1 MYAQPSMSDFGT
13 YRTLTGCPGVGGGT
27 VYLTRPL
34 VWTLLVAGFALSPVG
49 DFLSVFALKGGVGGD
64 FGARYSL
71 FLRGIVLAGLVV
83 AMSIR
88 GKVQLSS
95 LRIMLLVAVAI
106 SASSI
111 SYALAGMTNG
121 EYVEE
126 VIAILKVFSFFV
138 YVAALSGLSDRQL
151 AKLEPVVRAALLIY
165 ALSIFAGAIFSI
177 DMFRSYRGD
186 TQIRAGYKGIV
197 YAQNETSA
205 LMMVGLAYGC
215 LRVLRR
221 GWTFFDAFFV
231 GLLLTASLLVGTKG
245 AMAGALGVICAYF
258 YARYGI
264 LKATLRATSVAMLL
278 VGIAIVVYVSVPA
291 VQQAVDLSINYFT
304 YQRDRTSDDQ
314 MLTIVMSGRNVK
326 LANVWSEL
334 GHQNYV
340 ALLTGGYPTVRYP
353 IEIDGP
359 DLVLALGFPVF
370 SFYLFDLG
378 RTFIRRRGG
387 PMVRF
392 GKLFFVVL
400 MVIACTAGH
409 VLVSAI
415 VSPFLAVIAVLVN
428 RAAISRNSS
437 SSNHKAARRCT
448 PRAQPLVRQQERAFP

>member
-1 MYAQPSMSDFGT
+1 MSDFGT

-221 GWTFFDAFFV
+221 GWTLLDAVFV
-231 GLLLTASLLVGTKG
+231 GVLLIASLLVGTKG
-245 AMAGALGVICAYF
+245 GVVGALGVLCGYL
-258 YARYGI
+258 YARHGVFH
-264 LKATLRATSVAMLL
+264 ATVRAAVAVSLL
-278 VGIAIVVYVSVPA
+278 ASTPGVRIVVVLSDSYRHGPGA
-291 VQQAVDLSINYFT
+291 VK
-304 YQRDRTSDDQ
+304 
-314 MLTIVMSGRNVK
+314 SG
-326 LANVWSEL
+326 
-334 GHQNYV
+334 
-340 ALLTGGYPTVRYP
+340 
-353 IEIDGP
+353 
-359 DLVLALGFPVF
+359 
-370 SFYLFDLG
+370 
-378 RTFIRRRGG
+378 
-387 PMVRF
+387 
-392 GKLFFVVL
+392 
-400 MVIACTAGH
+400 
-409 VLVSAI
+409 
-415 VSPFLAVIAVLVN
+415 
-428 RAAISRNSS
+428 
-437 SSNHKAARRCT
+437 
-448 PRAQPLVRQQERAFP
+448 